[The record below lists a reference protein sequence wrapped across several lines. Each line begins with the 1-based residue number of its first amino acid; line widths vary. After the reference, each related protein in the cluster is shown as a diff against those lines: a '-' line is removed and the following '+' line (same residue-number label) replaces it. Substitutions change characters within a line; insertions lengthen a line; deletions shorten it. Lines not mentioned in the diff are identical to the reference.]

1 MHILLTEK
9 CTNKKISKEIKERGI
24 NQLDK
29 LNLIF
34 FNSKGMFGNIEKE
47 YYHIIYE

>member
-34 FNSKGMFGNIEKE
+34 FNSKGMFGNIERE